1 MRSQIRVLLI
11 VSLTVGLMAFFL
23 HSANLGRVWQE
34 LLGSRWDLVTAA
46 FGLTV
51 VAYLLRVVRW
61 RLLLEPIGRTQFLTA
76 FRATVMG
83 FAASSLLPGRV
94 GEVLR
99 PWVLARRESLSATAA
114 FATIVVER
122 LLDLLAMLLILAICQ
137 IPFRPIVPAVDE
149 QLLGALRIGA
159 FVAGAVGF
167 VLLVLIFLAAKAAE
181 RPGGFVLSFGRAT
194 PGGFIEKV
202 ARTMERF
209 VEGLAVMRATRPL
222 VLATLW
228 SFPLWITS
236 MMAIWLVSTAFGV
249 ELSLS
254 GSAILMGL
262 VVLGVSVPTPAGIGG
277 YHAAYQF
284 GATSLYGATPDSA
297 VAAALVLHAM
307 NFAPVTLLGLVYM
320 AEEGIH
326 LTGIRKLLASSS
338 ADANGEQSAGVQ
350 PDSPELSIEARV
362 EDEGSLG

>member
-61 RLLLEPIGRTQFLTA
+61 RLLLEPIGHTQFSTA

-99 PWVLARRESLSATAA
+99 PWVLARRESWSATAA

-137 IPFRPIVPAVDE
+137 IPFRPVVPAADE

-167 VLLVLIFLAAKAAE
+167 VLLALIFLAARAAE
-181 RPGGFVLSFGRAT
+181 RPGGFVLSIGRAT
-194 PGGFIEKV
+194 PGSFIDKG

-277 YHAAYQF
+277 YHAAYQL
-284 GATSLYGATPDSA
+284 GATSLYGATADSA
-297 VAAALVLHAM
+297 VAAAIVLHAM

-326 LTGIRKLLASSS
+326 LTGIRKLLAASS
-338 ADANGEQSAGVQ
+338 ADANAKQAAGVQ
-350 PDSPELSIEARV
+350 VDSAALSIETRG

>member
-61 RLLLEPIGRTQFLTA
+61 RLLLEPIGHTQFSTA

-99 PWVLARRESLSATAA
+99 PWVLARRESWSATAA

-137 IPFRPIVPAVDE
+137 IPFRPVVPAADE

-167 VLLVLIFLAAKAAE
+167 VLLALIFLAARAAE
-181 RPGGFVLSFGRAT
+181 RPGGLLRAVSLT
-194 PGGFIEKV
+194 RV
-202 ARTMERF
+202 RERWS
-209 VEGLAVMRATRPL
+209 GLWRGWR
-222 VLATLW
+222 
-228 SFPLWITS
+228 
-236 MMAIWLVSTAFGV
+236 
-249 ELSLS
+249 
-254 GSAILMGL
+254 
-262 VVLGVSVPTPAGIGG
+262 
-277 YHAAYQF
+277 
-284 GATSLYGATPDSA
+284 
-297 VAAALVLHAM
+297 
-307 NFAPVTLLGLVYM
+307 
-320 AEEGIH
+320 
-326 LTGIRKLLASSS
+326 
-338 ADANGEQSAGVQ
+338 
-350 PDSPELSIEARV
+350 
-362 EDEGSLG
+362 